1 MTVKT
6 EEVSDLDDVIIEI
19 QSFLHN
25 KVKEEAVIL
34 LLPVKYIVK
43 NLKQVLK
50 NTFKRSHVLG
60 VDEIKEVSKSI
71 PELLNNFDSQGTFKD
86 YSAEDIFKL
95 RKVHAQI
102 VLLKRIECDSTITLG
117 YDINKDSLIIRIDHI

>member
-43 NLKQVLK
+43 NVSNPVL
-50 NTFKRSHVLG
+50 
-60 VDEIKEVSKSI
+60 
-71 PELLNNFDSQGTFKD
+71 
-86 YSAEDIFKL
+86 
-95 RKVHAQI
+95 
-102 VLLKRIECDSTITLG
+102 
-117 YDINKDSLIIRIDHI
+117 